1 MKKILF
7 LLIFISTVLFA
18 SKIDTEKEIY
28 GSIIH
33 AIFPNRQTVY
43 VWSDDKTTSFLD
55 DISGVKMLDNVDN
68 ADILILSNFSKNAF
82 LAGKIVFVR
91 KYYLLKKYKDF
102 AVGGF
107 YWQKGRPNILF
118 LKQNLEKFDIKLP
131 NGLESFVE
139 DEL

>member
-1 MKKILF
+1 MFVNI
-7 LLIFISTVLFA
+7 VLFA
-18 SKIDTEKEIY
+18 SKIDIEEEIY
-28 GSIIH
+28 GDIIH

-43 VWSDDKTTSFLD
+43 VWSDDKTISFLD
-55 DISGVKMLDNVDN
+55 NIGGIKMLNNANN
-68 ADILILSNFSKNAF
+68 ADILILNNTSKNAF
-82 LAGKIVFVR
+82 LVGKIVFVR

-131 NGLESFVE
+131 NGLESFIE